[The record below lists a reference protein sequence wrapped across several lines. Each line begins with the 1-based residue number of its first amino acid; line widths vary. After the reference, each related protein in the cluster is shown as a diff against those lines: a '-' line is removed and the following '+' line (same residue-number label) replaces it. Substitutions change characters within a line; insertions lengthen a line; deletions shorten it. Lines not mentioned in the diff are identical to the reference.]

1 MKRVVSIFLAAIL
14 LIGSLASVVGASEA
28 PTVANYSAIEY
39 LENGDYIVTE
49 LVVDSS
55 NASSQGKVQETR
67 ATKTGYKTATY
78 YNSAGTKI
86 WSVTVTGTFSYTSG
100 VSATAT
106 GSTATVNIFVTGA
119 TFKNKNAYT
128 TGNTAI
134 ASGTVVYNGMST
146 SKSVSVSCDK
156 YGNVY

>member
-1 MKRVVSIFLAAIL
+1 MKRVVSIFLATIL

-28 PTVANYSAIEY
+28 PTVTKYSTIEY

-49 LVVDSS
+49 LAVDSS
-55 NASSQGKVQETR
+55 DTPIQVKDQETR

-86 WSVTVTGTFSYTSG
+86 WSVTVTGTFSYTYG

-106 GSTATVNIFVTGA
+106 SSSATVNIFVSGA

-146 SKSVSVSCDK
+146 TKSVSVSCDK
-156 YGNVY
+156 YGNLY

>member
-1 MKRVVSIFLAAIL
+1 MKRVISIILAAIL

-28 PTVANYSAIEY
+28 PKITKYTSIEY

-49 LVVDSS
+49 LAVDSS
-55 NASSQGKVQETR
+55 DAPFQVKEKATR

-78 YNSAGTKI
+78 YSSLGTKI
-86 WSVTVTGTFSYTSG
+86 WSVTVDGTFSYSSG

-106 GSTATVNIFVTGA
+106 GSSATVNIFVSGA

-134 ASGTVVYNGMST
+134 ASGTVVYNGMT
-146 SKSVSVSCDK
+146 TTKSVSVSCDK

>member
-1 MKRVVSIFLAAIL
+1 MRRVVSILLAAIL
-14 LIGSLASVVGASEA
+14 LIGSFASVVGASEA
-28 PTVANYSAIEY
+28 PTVTKYSTIEY

-49 LVVDSS
+49 LVIDSS
-55 NASSQGKVQETR
+55 DAPFQVKEQESR
-67 ATKTGYKTATY
+67 ATKQGSKTAYY

-86 WSVTVTGTFSYTSG
+86 WSVGVTGTFSYTYG

-106 GSTATVNIFVTGA
+106 SSSATVNIFVSGA

-128 TGNTAI
+128 IGNTAI
-134 ASGTVVYNGMST
+134 ASGIVAYNGVST